1 MVARV
6 MESAGRPRTAL
17 AVEQVAD
24 LVLRHSGLLR
34 MLRGRDLRE
43 QARSLRVL
51 CYHRVSDP
59 ARDPIGGHPGVIS
72 ATPQAFAEQ
81 IRLIARHYVPIGAE
95 ELRASLVEGR
105 TLPAGATLVT
115 FDDGYRDFSTHAWP
129 VLKAHGVPAVVFV
142 PTAYPDRA
150 KLFWWDELWQML
162 SHAANAEVT
171 LNGAGRVDLRT
182 PRGRWTALKELRN
195 ELWTKSPK
203 AIEHRMADLRAT
215 LGVSVAPRTT
225 VLSWDEL
232 RALAADGV
240 IIASHGRTHASMP
253 SLTDEEL
260 VMEIKGSQADLE
272 RELGTV
278 EKVFAYPFGHYDARA
293 ASLLKERGFVAAFG
307 VGFGR
312 WTPSAREHFA
322 LPRQLVNVTHSCSRF
337 QLGLSGIHPRHILRR
352 LATAWSEV
360 LERPQ

>member
-1 MVARV
+1 R
-6 MESAGRPRTAL
+6 RTAR

-24 LVLRHSGLLR
+24 LVLRHSGLLG

-43 QARSLRVL
+43 HARPLRVL

-59 ARDPIGGHPGVIS
+59 AHDPIGGHPGVIS

-81 IRLIARHYVPIGAE
+81 IGLVARHYFPIGTE

-105 TLPAGATLVT
+105 ALPVGATLVT
-115 FDDGYRDFSTHAWP
+115 FDDGYRDFLTHAWP
-129 VLKAHGVPAVVFV
+129 VLKAHRVPAIVFV

-162 SHAANAEVT
+162 SNPVNAVVT
-171 LNGAGRVDLRT
+171 LDGAGRVDLRT
-182 PRGRWTALKELRN
+182 PRGRWAALKVLRN
-195 ELWTKSPK
+195 ELWTRRP
-203 AIEHRMADLRAT
+203 AVIEQRMADLRAT
-215 LGVSVAPRTT
+215 LGVSVALRSS
-225 VLSWDEL
+225 VLSWGEL

-253 SLTDEEL
+253 SLSDEDL
-260 VMEIKGSQADLE
+260 LKEIEGAQADLE
-272 RELGTV
+272 RELGVV

-293 ASLLKERGFVAAFG
+293 AGLLKERGFMAAFG
-307 VGFGR
+307 VSFGR
-312 WTPSAREHFA
+312 WTPAALDRFA
-322 LPRQLVNVTHSCSRF
+322 LPRQMVNVTHSRSRF

-352 LATAWSEV
+352 SATASSES
-360 LERPQ
+360 LQES